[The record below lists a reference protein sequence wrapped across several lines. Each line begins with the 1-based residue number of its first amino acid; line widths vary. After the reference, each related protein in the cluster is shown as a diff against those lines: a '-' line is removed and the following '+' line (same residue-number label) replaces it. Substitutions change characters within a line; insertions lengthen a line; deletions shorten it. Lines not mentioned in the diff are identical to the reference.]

1 MKVSASN
8 RKIIKRVC
16 VCAVLLALVLW
27 LVPLPLPFHM
37 SLSGV
42 RVEGAAAAEPAALEA
57 EGCRLCRFL
66 RTTELRASFTVETG
80 QGAKTY
86 EPADCLWEMFSDGS
100 VRHAY
105 GAWYD
110 SVMNRT
116 SIMSFSYCVD
126 GRTAAYLGLEDDG
139 QERRFVF
146 SADGRDPAETMDF
159 LHIEPAGN

>member
-1 MKVSASN
+1 MKRFG
-8 RKIIKRVC
+8 RKIVKWVC

-42 RVEGAAAAEPAALEA
+42 RMEGAAAAEPAALEA
-57 EGCRLCRFL
+57 EGWRLCRFL
-66 RTTELRASFTVETG
+66 RKTELRASFTVETA

-86 EPADCLWEMFSDGS
+86 EPVECLWETTFPDWPIRYAAG
-100 VRHAY
+100 
-105 GAWYD
+105 GWYD
-110 SVMNRT
+110 PEANAIEGMRFVYGT
-116 SIMSFSYCVD
+116 D
-126 GRTAAYLGLEDDG
+126 GATAFLKVTDDG

-159 LHIEPAGN
+159 LHVEPGND

>member
-1 MKVSASN
+1 MKRFG
-8 RKIIKRVC
+8 RKIVKWVC

-57 EGCRLCRFL
+57 EGWRLCRFL
-66 RTTELRASFTVETG
+66 RTTELRASFTVETA
-80 QGAKTY
+80 QGAKIY
-86 EPADCLWEMFSDGS
+86 EPVECLWETFSDGP

-110 SVMNRT
+110 PVMNRT

-126 GRTAAYLGLEDDG
+126 GTTAAYLGLEDDG

-146 SADGRDPAETMDF
+146 SADGRDPEETMDF